1 MCRSRGWTFALL
13 VATAVGAAQAQS
25 PSPITIKVIEG
36 DHAIN
41 SIRMKRGHD
50 PVVQVLSGS
59 GEPLAGATVSFL
71 LPASGAGATFSDGGL
86 SLTVQSDAKGM
97 AVGRRLTPNRVEG
110 PFRIRVTA
118 SWRGEAAS
126 ATLSQTNAEPA
137 AQSSR
142 NKWIVIAV
150 AAGGAVAG
158 GVLAA
163 SRGGSSSS
171 DTSGSSTGGTSG
183 GGATGGSAIVPGSPS
198 FGPPK

>member
-1 MCRSRGWTFALL
+1 MCRSRGSIFLALA
-13 VATAVGAAQAQS
+13 ATAIAAAQAQS
-25 PSPITIKVIEG
+25 PMTIKIIEG

-59 GEPLAGATVSFL
+59 GEPIAGATVSFL

-97 AVGRRLTPNRVEG
+97 AVGRHLTPNRIEG

-118 SWRGEAAS
+118 SSHGEAAS
-126 ATLSQTNAEPA
+126 AALSQTNAEPA
-137 AQSSR
+137 VKSSR
-142 NKWIVIAV
+142 SKWIVIAV
-150 AAGGAVAG
+150 AAGGALAG
-158 GVLAA
+158 GVVAA
-163 SRGGSSSS
+163 SHGGGSSSS
-171 DTSGSSTGGTSG
+171 DTSGGSTGGGSG
-183 GGATGGSAIVPGSPS
+183 GGAAGATAIVPGSPS

>member
-1 MCRSRGWTFALL
+1 MFALL
-13 VATAVGAAQAQS
+13 FGTAVGVAQAQS
-25 PSPITIKVIEG
+25 PSPITIKIIEG

-59 GEPLAGATVSFL
+59 GEPIAGATVSFL
-71 LPASGAGATFSDGGL
+71 LPASGAGATFSGGGL

-97 AVGRRLTPNRVEG
+97 AVGRRLTPNRIEG

-118 SWRGEAAS
+118 SWHGEAAS

-137 AQSSR
+137 TQTSR

-163 SRGGSSSS
+163 SRGSSSS

-183 GGATGGSAIVPGSPS
+183 GGTTGGSAIVPGSPS